1 MEEQQ
6 AKNRVEEL
14 LEENLRL
21 NKEIYEVCIKL
32 KKYMFAAQIYSIIKF
47 FLIMIPIVV
56 AIVFFL
62 PLFSQ
67 ISPYLK
73 DIPAFLKIGAMDY
86 QSLLK

>member
-6 AKNRVEEL
+6 AKNRTEEL

-21 NKEIYEVCIKL
+21 NKEIYEVCVKL

-47 FLIMIPIVV
+47 FLIMIPIIV
-56 AIVFFL
+56 AIIFFL

-73 DIPAFLKIGAMDY
+73 DIPTLLKISTMDY